1 MFKIRKWGEREQ
13 LWLKIA
19 PCLFKILRWQDFKAL
34 IFLQLTGYVATPT
47 IKSHLK
53 CDLVKGVASSGGYSR
68 CLALVTQPLKDTYT
82 ENTYK
87 VLQIQDIPGT

>member
-1 MFKIRKWGEREQ
+1 MGREGAAVAEE
-13 LWLKIA
+13 IA
-19 PCLFKILRWQDFKAL
+19 QCLFKILRWQDIAL

-68 CLALVTQPLKDTYT
+68 CSALVTQPF
-82 ENTYK
+82 
-87 VLQIQDIPGT
+87 